1 MIKTKFVS
9 LVFVIFF
16 CMAAYISAQE
26 PLKKGEQKMEIVD
39 LDQFIGEVQKRKIS
53 FVIAYD
59 EAGADPVLI
68 APGPGNEEIKVISG
82 PVKMEDIQ
90 NPLFSERLVEIKTTA
105 VFSAYGSPG
114 CQLVKLPNGIYV
126 WVRYRQ

>member
-1 MIKTKFVS
+1 MKTTVVS
-9 LVFVIFF
+9 LVLVIFLG
-16 CMAAYISAQE
+16 MAACISAQE

-39 LDQFIGEVQKRKIS
+39 LDRFTSEVKKRKIS
-53 FVIAYD
+53 FVIAYN

-68 APGPGNEEIKVISG
+68 APGDGNEEIKVING
-82 PVKMEDIQ
+82 PVKMEVIQ
-90 NPLFSERLVEIKTTA
+90 NPLFSEKLVEIKTTA

-114 CQLVKLPNGIYV
+114 CQLVKLPNGVYV